1 MSKEDRIWREGDPRW
16 EWIQGEPVPRY
27 MWSQVP
33 RSFVVGR
40 LNHTSE
46 LEQRVEAQ
54 RDTIRNIRA
63 IFHQYLRKT
72 KEVRLDLLAREKDC
86 RELQQQV
93 EALTKRLQRAR
104 LDTVEFIHDEIIDG
118 SETANEARRDVFNYY
133 LKLQLEGK
141 SKQEPVS
148 D

>member
-1 MSKEDRIWREGDPRW
+1 MSIQRWDVVNYQDLFPSED
-16 EWIQGEPVPRY
+16 GEFCDY
-27 MWSQVP
+27 A
-33 RSFVVGR
+33 
-40 LNHTSE
+40 E
-46 LEQRVEAQ
+46 
-54 RDTIRNIRA
+54 
-63 IFHQYLRKT
+63 Y
-72 KEVRLDLLAREKDC
+72 EK
-86 RELQQQV
+86 LQQEL

-141 SKQEPVS
+141 SKQEPAS

>member
-1 MSKEDRIWREGDPRW
+1 MSKEDRIWREGDPHW

-40 LNHTSE
+40 LNHTTE
-46 LEQRVEAQ
+46 LE
-54 RDTIRNIRA
+54 
-63 IFHQYLRKT
+63 
-72 KEVRLDLLAREKDC
+72 
-86 RELQQQV
+86 QQV

-141 SKQEPVS
+141 SKQEPAS

>member
-1 MSKEDRIWREGDPRW
+1 MTPERARGMSFNLKAAE
-16 EWIQGEPVPRY
+16 Y
-27 MWSQVP
+27 M
-33 RSFVVGR
+33 
-40 LNHTSE
+40 HE

-141 SKQEPVS
+141 SKQEPAS

>member
-1 MSKEDRIWREGDPRW
+1 MMISPHLI
-16 EWIQGEPVPRY
+16 EWHCDC
-27 MWSQVP
+27 
-33 RSFVVGR
+33 GR
-40 LNHTSE
+40 KYQAGNDDAVIK
-46 LEQRVEAQ
+46 Q
-54 RDTIRNIRA
+54 
-63 IFHQYLRKT
+63 
-72 KEVRLDLLAREKDC
+72 
-86 RELQQQV
+86 LQQQV

-141 SKQEPVS
+141 SKQEPAS